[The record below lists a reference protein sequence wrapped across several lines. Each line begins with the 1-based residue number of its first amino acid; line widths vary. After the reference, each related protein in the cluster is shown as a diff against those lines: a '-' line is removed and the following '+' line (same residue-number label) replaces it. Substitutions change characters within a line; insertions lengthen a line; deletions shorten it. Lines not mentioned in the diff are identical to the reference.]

1 MPANRTAGGRPA
13 TRPRPVV
20 RSGGPAPRP
29 AGRKPRRGA
38 AAGVGNHPRRIVV
51 SRMVMVAVLVIAAV
65 RLVFVQGVQAEEL
78 SARAEQQRAT
88 QTVQQALRGQIL
100 DRNNTQLAFSVETRL
115 LSMNPKQLK
124 ASWADPKNL
133 AVYKDL
139 DHGDTYDAYTQ
150 GMADFIHQQLGD
162 QVKTADLLTA
172 IRSDKTYVELVK
184 DADPVKATAI
194 IKRYAEI
201 APSAR
206 QLRVYPDG
214 SVGSNLVGYA
224 QWGVDAKTPVG
235 LTGLENS
242 LDDTLK
248 GVNGTTTVDTANGN
262 DDLELPGTIRDSTP
276 AVPGSNV
283 QLTIDADVQYQAQQ
297 MLEAYQK
304 QSGAADGSMVVMD
317 AKTGEV
323 YAMAVT
329 NGFNPNKFNEVTS
342 NDQLGNSAVSTP
354 FEPGSVGK
362 VVTAAGAIE
371 YGIEQ
376 PDSVIDVP
384 SSFKLAD
391 RTVTDAWSHGDVQMT
406 MAGVIAK
413 SSNIGTLEVA
423 QKIGQDRFVDLLTK
437 FGLGQKTGI
446 GLPGESAGSV
456 PPRSTWSGSTFA
468 NLPIGQG
475 LSMTLLQMA
484 GMYQAIAN
492 DGLRVPPRIIKSVT
506 KADGAVVPTPKP
518 DPVRVVSP
526 QTAKTVRDMMR
537 AVMQK
542 DPKDYLQN
550 GTGYPA
556 ALAGYQLS
564 GKTGTAQQP
573 DPALG
578 GKYSQTK
585 YWITFA
591 GILPADN
598 PRLVVGIMLD
608 KPTYGLQAGTSAA
621 PLFHQFG
628 TYLVQHF
635 QIPMSA
641 TPSPVVQLQLP

>member
-1 MPANRTAGGRPA
+1 
-13 TRPRPVV
+13 
-20 RSGGPAPRP
+20 
-29 AGRKPRRGA
+29 
-38 AAGVGNHPRRIVV
+38 
-51 SRMVMVAVLVIAAV
+51 
-65 RLVFVQGVQAEEL
+65 
-78 SARAEQQRAT
+78 
-88 QTVQQALRGQIL
+88 
-100 DRNNTQLAFSVETRL
+100 
-115 LSMNPKQLK
+115 
-124 ASWADPKNL
+124 
-133 AVYKDL
+133 
-139 DHGDTYDAYTQ
+139 
-150 GMADFIHQQLGD
+150 MADFIHQQLGD
-162 QVKTADLLTA
+162 QAKAADLLTK
-172 IRSDKTYVELVK
+172 IRSDTTYVELTTQ
-184 DADPVKATAI
+184 ATPVEATAI
-194 IKRYAEI
+194 TKRYAEI
-201 APSAR
+201 TPTAR
-206 QLRVYPDG
+206 QQRVYPDG
-214 SVGSNLVGYA
+214 SVGSNIVGYA

-235 LTGLENS
+235 LVGLENS

-248 GVNGTTTVDTANGN
+248 GTNGVTTVDTANNNN
-262 DDLELPGTIRDSTP
+262 DLQLPGTVRDSTP
-276 AVPGSNV
+276 AVPGSTV

-297 MLEAYQK
+297 MLDAYQK
-304 QSGAADGSMVVMD
+304 TSGAADGSMVVMD

-329 NGFNPNKFNEVTS
+329 GGFNPNNFNQAGR
-342 NDQLGNSAVSTP
+342 DQLGNAAVSTP
-354 FEPGSVGK
+354 YEPGSVGK

-376 PDSVIDVP
+376 PDSVVDVP
-384 SSFKLAD
+384 SSFKAAD

-406 MAGVIAK
+406 FAGVIGK

-423 QKIGQDRFVDLLTK
+423 QKIGADRYVDLLTK

-475 LSMTLLQMA
+475 LSMTLVQMA

-506 KADGAVVPTPKP
+506 KPDGTVVPTAKP
-518 DPVRVVSP
+518 DPTRVVSP

-573 DPALG
+573 DPAQG
-578 GKYSQTK
+578 GNYSQTK

-641 TPSPVVQLQLP
+641 SAAPIVQLQLP